1 MRASPG
7 TTHTFDIIEPY
18 GTMRVI
24 WPATGHGLDEYEVER
39 IGDTGHIYR
48 VLPGHHVMGALEWH
62 QGAALSFAVGE
73 RPTRAQRLM
82 GRIRRA
88 GS

>member
-7 TTHTFDIIEPY
+7 TTHTFDIIERH
-18 GTMRVI
+18 GCVRVI
-24 WPATGHGLDEYEVER
+24 WPATGHGLDEYEIE
-39 IGDTGHIYR
+39 ITGVGGYKLR

-62 QGAALSFAVGE
+62 ARAALSFVTGE

>member
-7 TTHTFDIIEPY
+7 TTHTFDIIPRH
-18 GTMRVI
+18 GCVRVI
-24 WPATGHGLDEYEVER
+24 WPATGHGLDDYEVER

-48 VLPGHHVMGALEWH
+48 VLPGYHVMGALEWH
-62 QGAALSFAVGE
+62 GGAALSFAAGE